1 MNNPNLTEAQK
12 GDLIAN
18 SWRVN
23 YRDKPPTPSNFISE
37 KYLGPSALHT
47 WPRIK
52 RVFEEFMDPSKPYRN
67 LILYPHISW
76 GKEIRIDS
84 KIYTP
89 KGPIIA
95 KDVQLGDEVCAPDG
109 TVTKITG
116 VFPQGVKR
124 LFRLTFSDGRSVDA
138 GLEHQWKAAST
149 WKSSYNYNFDEST
162 GKRVKTKIV
171 GREGMEPCWKTVNTE
186 DFLRD
191 PKKRWIIPIADPV
204 YHEEV
209 VHSISPYTLGAFLGD
224 GCGTESN
231 WSSVNLVGDDEDIFK
246 RVVAESSS
254 SIKYQEQKKE
264 RTTAYIITWSKGSE
278 FHGELERL
286 GLRGKYAHEKH
297 IPTEYLY
304 DSIENRIALLQGLM
318 DTDGY
323 VNKDGTC
330 CFDTTSPSL
339 RDDFSEL
346 VRGLGGFASCWQDDR
361 YLKEGS
367 TAKRPGYRITFSF
380 PSNSFPVFGVQRKQE
395 RVDANFTRKRTKK
408 GTQYL
413 SLRNIEEVDSAEAIC
428 FQVEHPDHLFITND
442 YIVTHNSY
450 LSTLLNIYIGVHLSL
465 MRNPYKYFGLNP
477 ASVLTQLLISY
488 SLKKSSELLLEPM
501 VAILESSPFFEK
513 VHTRE
518 GMIKRD
524 QDFERQGHIDKIF
537 WTTAVPTS
545 AIQFSGGANFK
556 LASSPHSLLGLTVVQ
571 ATLSELAF
579 FREAGKALALDELI
593 ITDRGIRTM
602 AEVQVGDKVL
612 SPSGDY
618 TEVVAIPW
626 EGVDDLYE
634 IEMEDGRIVRCN
646 AKHLWPVT
654 YRKNGQTVHEVVETQ
669 FMIDHPEIEFDIQEV
684 YYANYSMAIVKS
696 IKKIGQAPQKCIRVA
711 NSDGLFVLSNK
722 LVTHNSDDYIMRL
735 FNDAKSR
742 VDSRMKGNY
751 FGRTVLDSS
760 PNTLDSPIDEYIINH
775 AKSDPINYI
784 VQGSMWKWSPE
795 DYDMSKTFFVYV
807 GGKGQPPRIL
817 ETEEEKQQLPP
828 TKLIEVPMSQL
839 QFFKDDIYK
848 SLKDRAGIPAGS
860 ADQLVYDYTKIEGI
874 FHPKIRNVYSHIY
887 ASSEEPSANL
897 IWDQID
903 PIFFKTRAGRKE
915 FWYKPHIPRFVS
927 VDLSISGD
935 VTGIAMT
942 HAERIADSDNQ
953 MFVSDFNFAIAPGKG
968 RVNID
973 AVKFF
978 IQDLRDKGNLNI
990 ACVSFDQFQSEAVI
1004 QYLKLAGFNVEKV
1017 SVDSTVDP
1025 YMFMLSLLDTKHLML
1040 GRNLYVKNNLKS
1052 LKLVKTRS
1060 GKQKVDHGD
1069 ERPVITTGSE
1079 LWETSL
1085 IGTYAKDCTDALAA
1099 SIELCRRYYPVA
1111 HDFWDITYFDRL
1123 DDVSAERKS
1132 AQEKLSA
1139 LLGSKGLSLQI

>member
-1 MNNPNLTEAQK
+1 MLNTNEIDPKILTELQFLLTDLLAGDDMVLARPEYRTLDTRVITKGLDLLMSNPNLTEAQK

-23 YRDKPPTPSNFISE
+23 YRDKPPTPTNFISE
-37 KYLGPSALHT
+37 KYLGPSAIHT
-47 WPRIK
+47 YPRIK
-52 RVFEEFMDPSKPYRN
+52 QVFEEFMDPSKPYRN

-76 GKEIRIDS
+76 GK
-84 KIYTP
+84 
-89 KGPIIA
+89 
-95 KDVQLGDEVCAPDG
+95 
-109 TVTKITG
+109 
-116 VFPQGVKR
+116 
-124 LFRLTFSDGRSVDA
+124 
-138 GLEHQWKAAST
+138 
-149 WKSSYNYNFDEST
+149 
-162 GKRVKTKIV
+162 
-171 GREGMEPCWKTVNTE
+171 
-186 DFLRD
+186 
-191 PKKRWIIPIADPV
+191 
-204 YHEEV
+204 
-209 VHSISPYTLGAFLGD
+209 
-224 GCGTESN
+224 
-231 WSSVNLVGDDEDIFK
+231 
-246 RVVAESSS
+246 
-254 SIKYQEQKKE
+254 
-264 RTTAYIITWSKGSE
+264 
-278 FHGELERL
+278 
-286 GLRGKYAHEKH
+286 
-297 IPTEYLY
+297 
-304 DSIENRIALLQGLM
+304 
-318 DTDGY
+318 
-323 VNKDGTC
+323 
-330 CFDTTSPSL
+330 
-339 RDDFSEL
+339 
-346 VRGLGGFASCWQDDR
+346 
-361 YLKEGS
+361 
-367 TAKRPGYRITFSF
+367 
-380 PSNSFPVFGVQRKQE
+380 
-395 RVDANFTRKRTKK
+395 
-408 GTQYL
+408 
-413 SLRNIEEVDSAEAIC
+413 
-428 FQVEHPDHLFITND
+428 
-442 YIVTHNSY
+442 SY
-450 LSTLLNIYIGVHLSL
+450 LSTLLNVYIGVHLSL

-556 LASSPHSLLGLTVVQ
+556 LASSPNSLLGLTVVQ

-579 FREAGKALALDELI
+579 FRDAGK
-593 ITDRGIRTM
+593 
-602 AEVQVGDKVL
+602 
-612 SPSGDY
+612 
-618 TEVVAIPW
+618 
-626 EGVDDLYE
+626 DD
-634 IEMEDGRIVRCN
+634 
-646 AKHLWPVT
+646 A
-654 YRKNGQTVHEVVETQ
+654 
-669 FMIDHPEIEFDIQEV
+669 
-684 YYANYSMAIVKS
+684 
-696 IKKIGQAPQKCIRVA
+696 
-711 NSDGLFVLSNK
+711 
-722 LVTHNSDDYIMRL
+722 YIMRL

-760 PNTLDSPIDEYIINH
+760 PNTLDSPIDEYIVNH
-775 AKSDPINYI
+775 AKNDPINYI

-795 DYDMSKTFFVYV
+795 DYDMSKTFFVYI

-817 ETEEEKQQLPP
+817 ETEEERQQLPP
-828 TKLIEVPMSQL
+828 AKVIEVPMSQL

-887 ASSEEPSANL
+887 ASSEDPSANL
-897 IWDQID
+897 IWEQID

-942 HAERIADSDNQ
+942 HVERIADSDNQ

-978 IQDLRDKGNLNI
+978 IQDLRDKGGLNI
-990 ACVSFDQFQSEAVI
+990 AYVSFDQFQSEAVI

-1017 SVDSTVDP
+1017 SVDSSVDP
-1025 YMFMLSLLDTKHLML
+1025 YMYMLSLLDTKHLML

-1052 LKLVKTRS
+1052 LKLVKTKS
-1060 GKQKVDHGD
+1060 GKQKVDHSD
-1069 ERPVITTGSE
+1069 ERPVITAGSE

-1111 HDFWDITYFDRL
+1111 HDFWDPTYFDRL

-1139 LLGSKGLSLQI
+1139 LLANKGLVLNV

>member
-1 MNNPNLTEAQK
+1 MNTNEIDPKILTELQFLLTDLLAGDDMILARPEYRTLDTRVITKGLDLLMNNPNLTEAQK

-37 KYLGPSALHT
+37 KYLGPSAIHT
-47 WPRIK
+47 YPRIK

-76 GKEIRIDS
+76 GK
-84 KIYTP
+84 
-89 KGPIIA
+89 
-95 KDVQLGDEVCAPDG
+95 
-109 TVTKITG
+109 
-116 VFPQGVKR
+116 
-124 LFRLTFSDGRSVDA
+124 
-138 GLEHQWKAAST
+138 
-149 WKSSYNYNFDEST
+149 
-162 GKRVKTKIV
+162 
-171 GREGMEPCWKTVNTE
+171 
-186 DFLRD
+186 
-191 PKKRWIIPIADPV
+191 
-204 YHEEV
+204 
-209 VHSISPYTLGAFLGD
+209 
-224 GCGTESN
+224 
-231 WSSVNLVGDDEDIFK
+231 
-246 RVVAESSS
+246 
-254 SIKYQEQKKE
+254 
-264 RTTAYIITWSKGSE
+264 
-278 FHGELERL
+278 
-286 GLRGKYAHEKH
+286 
-297 IPTEYLY
+297 
-304 DSIENRIALLQGLM
+304 
-318 DTDGY
+318 
-323 VNKDGTC
+323 
-330 CFDTTSPSL
+330 
-339 RDDFSEL
+339 
-346 VRGLGGFASCWQDDR
+346 
-361 YLKEGS
+361 
-367 TAKRPGYRITFSF
+367 
-380 PSNSFPVFGVQRKQE
+380 
-395 RVDANFTRKRTKK
+395 
-408 GTQYL
+408 
-413 SLRNIEEVDSAEAIC
+413 
-428 FQVEHPDHLFITND
+428 
-442 YIVTHNSY
+442 SY
-450 LSTLLNIYIGVHLSL
+450 LSTLLNVYIGVHLSL

-556 LASSPHSLLGLTVVQ
+556 LASSPNSLLGLTVVQ

-579 FREAGKALALDELI
+579 FRDAGKALSLD
-593 ITDRGIRTM
+593 
-602 AEVQVGDKVL
+602 
-612 SPSGDY
+612 
-618 TEVVAIPW
+618 TEVLLADGSSKKMQDIQIGDRIAHPYVGETEVIGIPW
-626 EGVDDLYE
+626 ENIDDCNE
-634 IEMEDGRIVRCN
+634 IEMEDGRVVRCHAN
-646 AKHLWPVT
+646 HLWPVSFM
-654 YRKNGQTVHEVVETQ
+654 KDSVVYKKVVTTQ
-669 FMIDHPEIEFDIQEV
+669 FMIDHPEIVFDIPE
-684 YYANYSMAIVKS
+684 YNPASFDLISSSEFSLYMKIKS
-696 IKKIGQAPQKCIRVA
+696 IKPIGLQAQKCITVSA
-711 NSDGLFVLSNK
+711 PDGLFVLSNK

-775 AKSDPINYI
+775 AKDDPINYI

-817 ETEEEKQQLPP
+817 ETEDEKQQLPP
-828 TKLIEVPMSQL
+828 TKVIEVPMSQL

-887 ASSEEPSANL
+887 ASSEDPSANL
-897 IWDQID
+897 IWEQID

-942 HAERIADSDNQ
+942 HVERIADSDNQ

-1052 LKLVKTRS
+1052 LKLVRTKS
-1060 GKQKVDHGD
+1060 GKQKVDHSD

-1079 LWETSL
+1079 SWETGL

-1111 HDFWDITYFDRL
+1111 HDFWDPTYFDRL